1 MRQLLDGI
9 GAGIAGMDIGITAD
23 DDFIFLLQFFHI
35 LKKMNAYVKLNFLN
49 FLIIRNQ
56 TS

>member
-23 DDFIFLLQFFHI
+23 NDFIFLLQFF
-35 LKKMNAYVKLNFLN
+35 NF
-49 FLIIRNQ
+49 FK
-56 TS
+56 